1 VSAFSYLNYLT
12 ISIFITVVVGHTLHR
27 DGRVF
32 VLDCMEGNERMA
44 DAANDLLLVGYY
56 LVNIAFVGL
65 FLRFGNT
72 ASTPFEEFESIVTKV
87 GVVCLTLGVLHFGN
101 IFVLQWHR
109 SKQQHRV
116 NG

>member
-1 VSAFSYLNYLT
+1 MSAIGYIIYLS

-32 VLDCMEGNERMA
+32 VVDCMDGDEKMA

-65 FLRFGNT
+65 FLRFGSV
-72 ASTPFEEFESIVTKV
+72 ASTRFEEFESIVTKV
-87 GVVCLTLGVLHFGN
+87 GVVCLTLGLLHFGN
-101 IFVLQWHR
+101 VFVLEWR
-109 SKQQHRV
+109 RRTKRLF
-116 NG
+116 GRA